1 MPVTMAYYRRVI
13 ARSSAVLCFV
23 LLLTSSARLLRAQSS
38 TSLAQP
44 NPPKASAQDALN
56 RVRADLFSAAPHL
69 QDDVRDLKEI
79 LGANPRSVE
88 AHVLLGIAY
97 RGLGTQEMLA
107 EAVAE
112 LRQAIEI
119 DPGFAPARFFLA
131 HVYLD
136 LGRPAR
142 AKEELEAALE
152 KVPGNPQFMA
162 SLGEAERQLN
172 NPRKAIEIIR
182 HALQADPSLAEA
194 HYYLGL
200 ALLNAGELPDAV
212 KELEQVVQSGA
223 GRPEAFLALGTV
235 YTESKR
241 LDDAVM
247 ALTQG
252 TKLDPARA
260 DLRIQLARAYRLKGQ
275 LDKAELELNRARP
288 KPNSLLAPSYTEHEQ
303 LEFDLYTELGL
314 VKMKRG
320 QYGAAAEA
328 FKKVLAM
335 DPDHGPTNNRLA
347 EVYLQQ
353 GLFKLASEH
362 AARASRA
369 GYPLPEAE
377 QQLIRAGLGG
387 KKPGVHE

>member
-1 MPVTMAYYRRVI
+1 VI
-13 ARSSAVLCFV
+13 ARSSAILCFAM
-23 LLLTSSARLLRAQSS
+23 LLTSSARLLHAQSS
-38 TSLAQP
+38 TPSPQTS
-44 NPPKASAQDALN
+44 PPKTSAQDTLN

-79 LGANPRSVE
+79 LAANPRSVE
-88 AHVLLGIAY
+88 GHVLLGIAY

-112 LRQAIEI
+112 FRQAI
-119 DPGFAPARFFLA
+119 DLDSGFAPARFFLA

-162 SLGEAERQLN
+162 SLGEAERQLK
-172 NPRKAIEIIR
+172 NPRKAIEILR
-182 HALQADPSLAEA
+182 QALQADPSLVEA

-200 ALLNAGELPDAV
+200 ALFNAGQLPDAL
-212 KELEQVVQSGA
+212 KELEQVAQSGA
-223 GRPEAFLALGTV
+223 GRPEAYLALGTV
-235 YTESKR
+235 YIESTR
-241 LDDAVM
+241 LDDAVT

-252 TKLDPARA
+252 TKLDPSRA

-275 LDKAELELNRARP
+275 LDKAEVELNRARP
-288 KPNSLLAPSYTEHEQ
+288 KANAALAPSYTEHEQ
-303 LEFDLYTELGL
+303 LEFDLYSEIGL
-314 VKMKRG
+314 IKAKRG

-353 GLFKLASEH
+353 GLFKRASEH
-362 AARASRA
+362 AARASKA
-369 GYPLPEAE
+369 GYPLPESE
-377 QQLIRAGLGG
+377 QQLIRAGLAG
-387 KKPGVHE
+387 KKPGVRE

>member
-1 MPVTMAYYRRVI
+1 MIAHSTVI
-13 ARSSAVLCFV
+13 ACFALVLG
-23 LLLTSSARLLRAQSS
+23 TSLPRLYAQSS
-38 TSLAQP
+38 
-44 NPPKASAQDALN
+44 PPTQATPSKGSAQDTLN
-56 RVRADLFSAAPHL
+56 RVRADLFSATPRL

-119 DPGFAPARFFLA
+119 DPDFAPARFLLA

-182 HALQADPSLAEA
+182 RALQADPSLAEA

-200 ALLNAGELPDAV
+200 ALFNAGELPDAV
-212 KELEQVVQSGA
+212 KELEQVVQSGT
-223 GRPEAFLALGTV
+223 GRPEAFLALGMV
-235 YTESKR
+235 YTESTR

-288 KPNSLLAPSYTEHEQ
+288 KSNSLLAPSYTEHEQ

-362 AARASRA
+362 AARASKA
-369 GYPLPEAE
+369 GYPLPESE
-377 QQLIRAGLGG
+377 QQLIRAGLAG
-387 KKPGVHE
+387 KKPGVRE